1 MYVVESGELDCFKR
15 EALVKTYVQ
24 SEAFGD
30 LALLYNAPRAATIT
44 TKNECRLW
52 ALDRATFSYIAQEA
66 MASSRQRYEE
76 FLAQVPLLKQVSEQE
91 RSKIIECMKEK
102 RCSPGE
108 QIVS

>member
-44 TKNECRLW
+44 TK
-52 ALDRATFSYIAQEA
+52 S
-66 MASSRQRYEE
+66 
-76 FLAQVPLLKQVSEQE
+76 
-91 RSKIIECMKEK
+91 
-102 RCSPGE
+102 
-108 QIVS
+108 